1 MKNIEINKLN
11 LKELKFLLKKI
22 KTYKEFRNKLWN
34 RWVEL
39 FKRNMN
45 NKNLL
50 VVEYFPSIDE
60 NLAKNIALKVYKKKF
75 NLDVKENEIV
85 FIKKEEL
92 KWWIKVYKNDF
103 LVDLSFLKV
112 EKKIVS

>member
-1 MKNIEINKLN
+1 
-11 LKELKFLLKKI
+11 
-22 KTYKEFRNKLWN
+22 
-34 RWVEL
+34 
-39 FKRNMN
+39 MN

-50 VVEYFPSIDE
+50 VGEYFPSIDE

-92 KWWIKVYKNDF
+92 K
-103 LVDLSFLKV
+103 
-112 EKKIVS
+112 